1 MKHHISAIALLLASA
16 GAAGAQV
23 ATPGADSVTQA
34 PAPVD
39 TSAGASIRDAKVN
52 WIVAVVGDRPILW
65 SDIVEMIN
73 QRRAGGL
80 RLPPDSAGQLAIARQ
95 VLNELVDE
103 EVLLLK
109 AKEEKLEIP
118 DAELAPNV
126 ERQLKRI
133 RDQFQSDQEFRD
145 ALRREGFGTP
155 EEYRKSLTE
164 QARRAAL
171 QQRVID
177 KLRQDGKL
185 VPVSVS
191 EADVTKAF
199 EQNKGTLPRRP
210 ATVTFRQ
217 VIVAPRP
224 SEAAKLAAR
233 AKAESLLVEIRGG
246 ADFEQVAK
254 RESMDPSNKDIGG
267 DLGWNRRGVMVPE
280 FDRWMFALPPN
291 QLSPVVET
299 PFGFHLIRVDR
310 VQPAEVKARHILIR
324 PKVDSTDIARARALA
339 DSIATAWRSG
349 ASHDTLAALH
359 HDPAEYRSLLD
370 PFPREQLPKPYQ
382 DAFEGKATGEITA
395 PFAIDDRS
403 TGLPKFVVAQL
414 VTQTEGGEY
423 TIADLRGT
431 FRDQLA
437 QERAIRRLLD
447 TLRKDVYVSIRM

>member
-1 MKHHISAIALLLASA
+1 MKHHVSAIALLLASA
-16 GAAGAQV
+16 AGLAGAQV
-23 ATPGADSVTQA
+23 TTPTPDSAA
-34 PAPVD
+34 PAPAAADVGD
-39 TSAGASIRDAKVN
+39 VRDAKVN

-65 SDIVEMIN
+65 SDVVEVIN
-73 QRRAGGL
+73 QRRAQGL
-80 RLPPDSAGQLAIARQ
+80 RLPPDSAGQVAIART

-109 AKEEKLEIP
+109 AKEEKLEVP

-126 ERQLKRI
+126 DRQVKRI
-133 RDQFQSDQEFRD
+133 RDGFQSDQEFRD

-155 EEYRKSLTE
+155 EEYRKTLTE
-164 QARRAAL
+164 QARRSAL

-217 VIVAPRP
+217 VIVAPKP
-224 SEAAKLAAR
+224 SESSKAAAR
-233 AKAESLLVEIRGG
+233 AKAESVLVELRGG
-246 ADFEQVAK
+246 GDFEQVAK

-299 PFGFHLIRVDR
+299 PFGFHIIRVDR

-324 PKVDSTDIARARALA
+324 PRIDSADVARARALA
-339 DSIATAWRSG
+339 DSVATAWRGG
-349 ASHDTLAALH
+349 ASHDTLAAQH
-359 HDPAEYRSLLD
+359 HDPAEYKSLLD

-382 DAFEGKATGEITA
+382 DAFAGKATGEITD
-395 PFAIDDRS
+395 PFPIDDRS
-403 TGLPKFVVAQL
+403 TSLPKFVVAQL
-414 VTQTEGGEY
+414 VSQTEGGEY
-423 TIADLRGT
+423 TIADVRGT

>member
-1 MKHHISAIALLLASA
+1 MKRHISSIALLVTLAA

-23 ATPGADSVTQA
+23 ASPTAGDTAVRSA
-34 PAPVD
+34 LPAEGEVV
-39 TSAGASIRDAKVN
+39 RDAKVN

-65 SDIVEMIN
+65 SDVVELIN
-73 QRRAGGL
+73 QRRAQGL
-80 RLPPDSAGQLAIARQ
+80 RLPPDSAGQVALARQ

-109 AKEEKLEIP
+109 AKDEKIEVP
-118 DAELAPNV
+118 DAELQPNV
-126 ERQLKRI
+126 ERQVKRI
-133 RDQFQSDQEFRD
+133 RDQFKSEPEFRE

-155 EEYRKSLTE
+155 EEYRKTLTE

-217 VIVAPRP
+217 VIVAPKP
-224 SEAAKLAAR
+224 SDAAKAAAR
-233 AKAESLLVEIRGG
+233 AKAESLLVELKAG

-291 QLSPVVET
+291 QLSQVVET
-299 PFGFHLIRVDR
+299 TFGFHIIRVDR

-324 PKVDSTDIARARALA
+324 PKVDSADVDRARRLA
-339 DSIATAWRSG
+339 DSIATAWRAG

-382 DAFEGKATGEITA
+382 DAFEGKATNEVTA
-395 PFAIDDRS
+395 PFTIEDRAS
-403 TGLPKFVVAQL
+403 GLPKFVVAQL
-414 VTQTEGGEY
+414 VSQTEGGEY